1 MILAIKM
8 GSGLIRKRE
17 FVVQGREIVTVC
29 LIVLCLYV
37 CMIVVVGDL
46 SLSRKKRESA
56 KEFPPLVTN
65 KNKENEKGCDDMDFM
80 KSCSPKERMNQRIN
94 RVSRV
99 LSSKLFANA
108 RSPIL
113 TPHKAAYISY

>member
-46 SLSRKKRESA
+46 SLS
-56 KEFPPLVTN
+56 
-65 KNKENEKGCDDMDFM
+65 
-80 KSCSPKERMNQRIN
+80 
-94 RVSRV
+94 
-99 LSSKLFANA
+99 
-108 RSPIL
+108 
-113 TPHKAAYISY
+113 